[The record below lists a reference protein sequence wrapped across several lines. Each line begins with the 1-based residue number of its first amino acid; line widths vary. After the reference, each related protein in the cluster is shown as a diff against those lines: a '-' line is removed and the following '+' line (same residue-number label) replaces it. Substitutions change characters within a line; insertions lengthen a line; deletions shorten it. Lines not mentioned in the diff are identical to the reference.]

1 MGIGVIFHGV
11 MAVANLCTGNVVG
24 AVTEVAAAAKS
35 YALGEA
41 LAPITE
47 PIKEIVGD
55 AISEADW
62 GDIADICPF

>member
-24 AVTEVAAAAKS
+24 AVTEVGAAARS
-35 YALGEA
+35 YAFGEA
-41 LAPITE
+41 FAPI
-47 PIKEIVGD
+47 KDFVGD